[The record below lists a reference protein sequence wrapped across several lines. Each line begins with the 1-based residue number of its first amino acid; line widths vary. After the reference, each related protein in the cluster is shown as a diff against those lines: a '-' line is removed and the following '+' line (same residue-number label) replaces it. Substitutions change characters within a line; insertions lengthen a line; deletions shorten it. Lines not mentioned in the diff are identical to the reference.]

1 MALTRVTRLARTL
14 CASLVVTGALLTVP
28 QAVQAV
34 PRPEAPAPKTTAQ
47 VTAKLHEL
55 AKSSEKLSEQLNQAH
70 IDVRTAQRAAAQATQ
85 AATVAQARAR
95 NAQRLLAA
103 SLASQYKAASFSR
116 TAALL
121 ASSST
126 DGYLQTIQ
134 SMNLLTQHQSTVAQT
149 ATKAIATSDAA
160 AARAKAAAATAVEKR
175 ALIAKRQAELTKQ
188 VRKYK
193 ALLATLTAAERA
205 RYHNPVPQP
214 APAVV
219 ARVVSRAVTQAA
231 QAAPPPT
238 VLAAAPAPVAA
249 PAPAPQMAPP
259 PARSSSRGAGAAI
272 SEARAQ
278 LGKPYSWGGSGP
290 GSFDCSGLTAWAWRA
305 GGVSLPHNAAAQQGS
320 GTPVDRSNLQ
330 PGDLVFFGSPAYHV
344 GLYVGDGMMIH
355 APTTGDV
362 VKMSSMSY
370 MSEYSG
376 AVRVG

>member
-1 MALTRVTRLARTL
+1 MALTRVTRLGRT
-14 CASLVVTGALLTVP
+14 VVAFLILTGAVVAAPL
-28 QAVQAV
+28 AAQAV
-34 PRPEAPAPKTTAQ
+34 PHPETPAPKTSQQ

-55 AKSSEKLSEQLNQAH
+55 AKASEQLAEQLNQAH
-70 IDVRTAQRAAAQATQ
+70 IDVRAAQRTAAEATRAAAA
-85 AATVAQARAR
+85 AQARAR
-95 NAQRLLAA
+95 IAQRQLAT

-134 SMNLLTQHQSTVAQT
+134 SMNLLTQHQSVVALT
-149 ATKAIATSDAA
+149 ADRAIATSDAA
-160 AARAKAAAATAVEKR
+160 AARAKAAVADAVAKQ
-175 ALIAKRQAELTKQ
+175 AVIAKRQADLAKQ
-188 VRKYK
+188 VTKYK

-205 RYHNPVPQP
+205 KYYNPVPQP
-214 APAVV
+214 SPAVV
-219 ARVVSRAVTQAA
+219 ARVVARAVAPVTPKAVTLGRSTQ
-231 QAAPPPT
+231 PP
-238 VLAAAPAPVAA
+238 PVAA
-249 PAPAPQMAPP
+249 P
-259 PARSSSRGAGAAI
+259 RSASRGAGAAI

-278 LGKPYSWGGSGP
+278 LGKPYKWGGSGP
-290 GSFDCSGLTAWAWRA
+290 NSFDCSGLTAWAWRA
-305 GGVSLPHNAAAQQGS
+305 GGVSLPHNAAAQQGA
-320 GTPVDRSNLQ
+320 GRSVSRGELQ

-362 VKMSSMSY
+362 VKMSSLSY

>member
-1 MALTRVTRLARTL
+1 MTRLGRTVF
-14 CASLVVTGALLTVP
+14 ASLVVTGAVVAAPLAA
-28 QAVQAV
+28 QAV
-34 PRPEAPAPKTTAQ
+34 PEAPAPKTSAQ
-47 VTAKLHEL
+47 VNTKLHEL
-55 AKSSEKLSEQLNQAH
+55 AKSSEKLAEQLNQAQ

-85 AATVAQARAR
+85 AAAAAQAQART
-95 NAQRLLAA
+95 AQRLLAA
-103 SLASQYKAASFSR
+103 SLASQYKSASFSR

-134 SMNLLTQHQSTVAQT
+134 SMNLLTQHQSAVARG

-160 AARAKAAAATAVEKR
+160 AARAKAAVATAVEKR
-175 ALIAKRQAELTKQ
+175 AVIAKRQAELTKQ

-193 ALLATLTAAERA
+193 TLLATLTAAERA
-205 RYHNPVPQP
+205 KYYNPVPQP

-219 ARVVSRAVTQAA
+219 ARVVNRAVTQAA
-231 QAAPPPT
+231 QAAPM
-238 VLAAAPAPVAA
+238 AAAATTRAM
-249 PAPAPQMAPP
+249 PQ
-259 PARSSSRGAGAAI
+259 PARSASRGAGAAI

-278 LGKPYSWGGSGP
+278 LGKPYQYGAGGP

-320 GTPVDRSNLQ
+320 GTPVGRGELQ

-344 GLYVGDGMMIH
+344 GLYIGDGMMIH

-362 VKMSSMSY
+362 VKVSSLSY

>member
-14 CASLVVTGALLTVP
+14 LASLVVTAALLTVP
-28 QAVQAV
+28 QTVQAA
-34 PRPEAPAPKTTAQ
+34 PRPEAPTPKTTAQ
-47 VTAKLHEL
+47 VTAKLHDL
-55 AKSSEKLSEQLNQAH
+55 AKSSEKLAEQLNQAQ
-70 IDVRTAQRAAAQATQ
+70 IDVRTAQRAAAQATE
-85 AATVAQARAR
+85 AATAAQVRARA
-95 NAQRLLAA
+95 AQRLLAA

-121 ASSST
+121 ASNST
-126 DGYLQTIQ
+126 EGYLQTIQ
-134 SMNLLTQHQSTVAQT
+134 SMNLLTQHQSAVALT
-149 ATKAIATSDAA
+149 ATKAIATSNTAA
-160 AARAKAAAATAVEKR
+160 AQAKAAVATAVEKR

-205 RYHNPVPQP
+205 KYHNPVPQP

-219 ARVVSRAVTQAA
+219 ERVVARAVTQAS
-231 QAAPPPT
+231 QAPM
-238 VLAAAPAPVAA
+238 VAAAPV
-249 PAPAPQMAPP
+249 PQTPP
-259 PARSSSRGAGAAI
+259 SAGPSSRGAGAAI

-278 LGKPYSWGGSGP
+278 LGKPYSWGGGGP
-290 GSFDCSGLTAWAWRA
+290 GSFDCSGLTSWAWRA

-320 GTPVDRSNLQ
+320 GRPVSRGELQ

-344 GLYVGDGMMIH
+344 GLYIGDGMMIH

-362 VKMSSMSY
+362 VKVSSLSY
-370 MSEYSG
+370 MGEYAG

>member
-1 MALTRVTRLARTL
+1 MTAPLA
-14 CASLVVTGALLTVP
+14 A
-28 QAVQAV
+28 QAV
-34 PRPEAPAPKTTAQ
+34 PHPQAPAPKTTAQ
-47 VTAKLHEL
+47 VNAKLHDL
-55 AKSSEKLSEQLNQAH
+55 AKSSEKLAEQLNQAH
-70 IDVRTAQRAAAQATQ
+70 IDVRTAQRAAAQATRT
-85 AATVAQARAR
+85 AAAAQAQART
-95 NAQRLLAA
+95 AQRLLAT

-134 SMNLLTQHQSTVAQT
+134 SMNLLTQHQSAVSLT
-149 ATKAIATSDAA
+149 ATKAIATSNAA
-160 AARAKAAAATAVEKR
+160 AARAKAAVATAVEKR
-175 ALIAKRQAELTKQ
+175 ALIAKRQAELNQQ

-193 ALLATLTAAERA
+193 SLLATLTAAERA
-205 RYHNPVPQP
+205 KYYNPVPQP
-214 APAVV
+214 SAAVV
-219 ARVVSRAVTQAA
+219 AQVVTRAVTQAA
-231 QAAPPPT
+231 PLA
-238 VLAAAPAPVAA
+238 AAAPAPQTA
-249 PAPAPQMAPP
+249 PAPA
-259 PARSSSRGAGAAI
+259 RSASRGAGAAI

-278 LGKPYSWGGSGP
+278 LGKPYQWGGSGP

-320 GTPVDRSNLQ
+320 GTPVGRSDLQ

-362 VKMSSMSY
+362 VKMSSLSY

>member
-1 MALTRVTRLARTL
+1 VALTRVTRLGRTL
-14 CASLVVTGALLTVP
+14 FASLVVTGALLTVP

-34 PRPEAPAPKTTAQ
+34 PRPDAPAPKTTTQ
-47 VTAKLHEL
+47 VTAKLHDL
-55 AKSSEKLSEQLNQAH
+55 AKSSEKLAEQLNQAH

-85 AATVAQARAR
+85 AATAAQARAR
-95 NAQRLLAA
+95 TAQRLLAA

-134 SMNLLTQHQSTVAQT
+134 SMNLLTQHQSTVART

-160 AARAKAAAATAVEKR
+160 AAQAKAAVATAVEKR

-205 RYHNPVPQP
+205 KYFNPRPQP
-214 APAVV
+214 TPAVI
-219 ARVVSRAVTQAA
+219 ARVVNRAVTQAA
-231 QAAPPPT
+231 QTTQTTQQAAPTPR
-238 VLAAAPAPVAA
+238 VATA
-249 PAPAPQMAPP
+249 NPAPQAAPP

-320 GTPVDRSNLQ
+320 GRSVSRGELQ

-362 VKMSSMSY
+362 VKMSSISY

-376 AVRVG
+376 AIRVG

>member
-1 MALTRVTRLARTL
+1 
-14 CASLVVTGALLTVP
+14 LLTAP

-47 VTAKLHEL
+47 VTAKLHDL

-85 AATVAQARAR
+85 AATAAQARAR
-95 NAQRLLAA
+95 SAQRLLAA

-149 ATKAIATSDAA
+149 ATKAIATADAA

-214 APAVV
+214 SPAVV
-219 ARVVSRAVTQAA
+219 ARVVTRAVTQAA
-231 QAAPPPT
+231 QAAPAPT
-238 VLAAAPAPVAA
+238 VLATAPAAA
-249 PAPAPQMAPP
+249 PAPAPQAAPP
-259 PARSSSRGAGAAI
+259 SARSASRGAGAAI

-305 GGVSLPHNAAAQQGS
+305 GGVNLPHNAAAQQGS
-320 GTPVDRSNLQ
+320 GTPVARSNLQ

-362 VKMSSMSY
+362 VKMSSISY

>member
-1 MALTRVTRLARTL
+1 VALTRVTRLARTL
-14 CASLVVTGALLTVP
+14 FASLVVTGALLTVP

-34 PRPEAPAPKTTAQ
+34 PRPEAPAPKTTTQ

-55 AKSSEKLSEQLNQAH
+55 AKSSEKLAEQLNQAH
-70 IDVRTAQRAAAQATQ
+70 IDVRTAQRTAAQATQ
-85 AATVAQARAR
+85 AATAAQARAR
-95 NAQRLLAA
+95 TAQRLLAA

-134 SMNLLTQHQSTVAQT
+134 SMNLLTQHQSTVART
-149 ATKAIATSDAA
+149 ATKAIASSDAA
-160 AARAKAAAATAVEKR
+160 AAQAKAAVATAVEKR
-175 ALIAKRQAELTKQ
+175 ALIGKRQAELTKQ

-214 APAVV
+214 TPAVV
-219 ARVVSRAVTQAA
+219 ARVVNRAVTQAARTTQAA
-231 QAAPPPT
+231 QAAPTPR
-238 VLAAAPAPVAA
+238 VVAA
-249 PAPAPQMAPP
+249 NPAPAPQAAP

-320 GTPVDRSNLQ
+320 GRSVSRGELQ

-362 VKMSSMSY
+362 VKMSSISY